1 MGKAR
6 KQLKWALG
14 LAVLLAAA
22 AGCWYYYDGI
32 TAQSPV
38 SGELVTAG
46 RGKIISY
53 VAATGTVKPVNAVDI
68 SSKVTALIKEMNVQE
83 NDVVTAGQVLA
94 VLADKTLETTL
105 EKAQYEV
112 HHTSAKYKR
121 LQYLHSIGAKSDAD
135 LEDALLEYQTAMASY
150 EAAKSDLNETVLVSP
165 MDGVVLG
172 EPVSVGTL
180 VTAGV
185 NDPTVVMMIGD
196 ISGKIIKVKVD
207 ETDIGKIAAG
217 QQAVFTVDA
226 YQNHPFTGRVLKIGQ
241 ISTTTTST
249 SSTTTSSSSSSS
261 STSSSSSVVYYYV
274 TLAVDDPENLLKA
287 EMTARVKIK
296 ISEKDDALLIPL
308 AALKTSTSGQYVT
321 VLRDNGQSDNLPVTI
336 GLTSSDKVEVTG
348 GLQEGDKLVISYTK
362 TKSQNSS
369 RQNNGPPPPI

>member
-1 MGKAR
+1 MAR
-6 KQLKWALG
+6 KQLKCALG

-22 AGCWYYYDGI
+22 AGCWYYYVGI

-38 SGELVTAG
+38 SGEIVTAV

-83 NDVVTAGQVLA
+83 NDVVKAGQVLA
-94 VLADKTLETTL
+94 VLEDKTLETTL

-135 LEDALLEYQTAMASY
+135 LEDALLAYQTAMASY

-196 ISGKIIKVKVD
+196 ISGKIVKVKVD

-321 VLRDNGQSDNLPVTI
+321 VLRNNGLSDNLPVTI

-369 RQNNGPPPPI
+369 SQKNNGPPPPI